1 MRKSSQRALELAM
14 LAAIVCSGPTYAQ
27 TSPLD
32 GAQAKIVKTC
42 GKTGGISARIDR
54 TVKEI
59 VAIFGKTTKTF
70 GPTVRIC
77 DKTSGVY
84 VMTGNNCSRMNA
96 LGPAPDNSNRTG
108 NRCGTTVKISRAIVG
123 ISEGIARTGEAIGM
137 ISGEIDGICVRIGR
151 T

>member
-1 MRKSSQRALELAM
+1 MPRPALWTE
-14 LAAIVCSGPTYAQ
+14 G
-27 TSPLD
+27 
-32 GAQAKIVKTC
+32 QAKIVKTC
-42 GKTGGISARIDR
+42 GKTGGISARIGR

-59 VAIFGKTTKTF
+59 VAIFGKTTETF
-70 GPTVRIC
+70 EPTVRIC

-84 VMTGNNCSRMNA
+84 VMTGSNCSMTNA

-137 ISGEIDGICVRIGR
+137 ISEEIDGICVRIGR